1 MNQRMI
7 LAAVVGTVML
17 IISFNL
23 FQPLNNAQDNLYRY
37 FVDGCS
43 DGSNR
48 FARVYLGVTG
58 VGTAPGLMEYN
69 TSTGI
74 FGGPGAALSSTAA
87 AGCVSTAIST
97 TADASAQGSPLYNE
111 RGDQVGVT
119 SAVGA
124 SNSIAAQ
131 TLGTRYLWYDVP
143 QLLGDFQGIIKTLM
157 SLMVI
162 LVVAGFLAQAGVGLT
177 QYGMGKTAGGLSSA
191 VSGAVMSLVV
201 SIVVMYLT
209 PIAVDALLDAG
220 NITQTGQYAVNSEFK
235 GILRFLFAVTPLIMI
250 AAVMAP
256 QAVGGY
262 MAYKSVRGGKGGQG
276 ALSMAT

>member
-23 FQPLNNAQDNLYRY
+23 FGPLNNAQDNLYRY

-43 DGSNR
+43 DGSSR
-48 FARVYLGVTG
+48 FSRVYLGVTG
-58 VGTAPGLMEYN
+58 AATAPSSMEYN
-69 TSTGI
+69 TTTGI
-74 FGGPGAALSSTAA
+74 FGGSGAGLSNTTGS
-87 AGCVSTAIST
+87 CVSTAITT
-97 TADASAQGSPLYNE
+97 TAAAAVAGSPLYNE
-111 RGDQVGVT
+111 RGDQVGVS
-119 SAVGA
+119 SAIGA
-124 SNSIAAQ
+124 SNAIAAE
-131 TLGTRYLWYDVP
+131 TLGVGYLWYDVP
-143 QLLGDFQGIIKTLM
+143 QLLGDFQGIIRTLV

-177 QYGMGKTAGGLSSA
+177 QYGMGKTAGGLASA
-191 VSGAVMSLVV
+191 VGGAVMSLVV

-209 PIAVDALLDAG
+209 PIAIDSLLDAG
-220 NITQTGQYAVNSEFK
+220 TITQTGQYAVNQEFK

-262 MAYKSVRGGKGGQG
+262 MAYKSVQGGKSGN
-276 ALSMAT
+276 ALSMGT